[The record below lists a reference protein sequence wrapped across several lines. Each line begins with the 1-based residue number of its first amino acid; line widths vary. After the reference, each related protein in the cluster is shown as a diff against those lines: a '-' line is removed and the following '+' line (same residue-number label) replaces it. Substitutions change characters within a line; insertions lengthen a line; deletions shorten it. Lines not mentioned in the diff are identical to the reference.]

1 MIRRAMLA
9 LLVMSGAARADL
21 LPDGMAWRELPFTL
35 IDGKPM
41 LEVQV
46 GGQTGVM
53 MFDNGTPAS
62 VFLNREAADL
72 APGQEVGRGTAASG
86 QEILVQVHPAPAVQ
100 VVGLPMATENPARS
114 GNFGFVEGTFGADFL
129 GFVGMPA
136 VQDHA
141 ILLDYDRRVL
151 TVARVASDGRMA
163 LPAPPA
169 AEVLAEFAILLLP
182 DELPMAVGAVGDQPV
197 LLSLDTG
204 DSGTAY
210 LTPALHARLQATGAL
225 TDLADGR
232 VRLTGVAMGGVD
244 VGAVDMALIMAGSP
258 QDRRGS
264 GQPDELRLGAGFLAN
279 HPMIWNLAARRITLL
294 RRGSPYLVP
303 RD

>member
-1 MIRRAMLA
+1 M
-9 LLVMSGAARADL
+9 
-21 LPDGMAWRELPFTL
+21 
-35 IDGKPM
+35 
-41 LEVQV
+41 
-46 GGQTGVM
+46 
-53 MFDNGTPAS
+53 
-62 VFLNREAADL
+62 
-72 APGQEVGRGTAASG
+72 GRGTAASG
-86 QEILVQVHPAPAVQ
+86 QEIIVQVHPAPAVQ

-210 LTPALHARLQATGAL
+210 LTPALQARVQATAAL
-225 TDLADGR
+225 TTLADGR
-232 VRLTGVAMGGVD
+232 VWLTGVAIGGVD
-244 VGAVDMALIMAGSP
+244 VGAVDMAPIIAGSP
-258 QDRRGS
+258 QG
-264 GQPDELRLGAGFLAN
+264 
-279 HPMIWNLAARRITLL
+279 
-294 RRGSPYLVP
+294 RRGSPCLMP
-303 RD
+303 RDGSGVGQAGRRAASSHSATKPTDRMTFQPAMEIPPKAQAISSQRTTAPTSSVGSSNSCADSPSIEPAVQEASPSHHFCSTPT